1 MKTLFEITPFNRPAF
16 SPRLGAFEWLT
27 DFWGEVKGLVAP
39 ATEAWKGYTSA
50 EKAEEERKTAE
61 ARAAAAAAQ
70 AAAAAKVPAT
80 TSSGIMG
87 IPTGY
92 LVVGGLGLV
101 AIGILVVM
109 MKKVK

>member
-16 SPRLGAFEWLT
+16 APRLGAWEWLT
-27 DFWGEVKGLVAP
+27 DLWSEVKDIAP
-39 ATEAWKGYTSA
+39 IARDAWKGYTSA
-50 EKAEEERKTAE
+50 EKAEEERKAAE

-70 AAAAAKVPAT
+70 ARTAATQTAP
-80 TSSGIMG
+80 SSGIMG

-109 MKKVK
+109 MKK